1 MGKTMTQLSSLVET
15 KIGNLYDDE
24 DYNICADSLIFDST
38 IHTFIE
44 HQKTTSSLFS
54 GSIEKEH
61 WPEMGYAK
69 LH

>member
-1 MGKTMTQLSSLVET
+1 MGKTMTQLSSLLEM

-54 GSIEKEH
+54 GSI
-61 WPEMGYAK
+61 
-69 LH
+69 